1 MSVSRH
7 PVALRL
13 EERVGR
19 GTRLLAT
26 VMSLPLVDGIFPAL
40 IIAGTLSTTLGIVE
54 TGLLIFGGSATVAVI
69 LAEMDGTRREQI
81 TSVLLLGAVLLP
93 IAGVEALLAETL
105 ATVLDFQ
112 VFQRFAGLVILAVAA
127 KTASA
132 KIGEYLPSA
141 GIIIGLG
148 LVASVALGGA
158 ALVIDPILDTIARAV
173 AAAGVG
179 VAFALAVAV
188 FAPTLRGAVDL
199 DRFRFGSSV
208 ALGMLAIDILGLLPT
223 QAPVALGVLAVTALF
238 AYDPSAGAVDDPAA
252 GAADS
257 DTPAAEST
265 ATDAGSAPASGT
277 DPVADDDTRPGFLA
291 SLSSAVADGDDA
303 GGSAA
308 AAAADA
314 GEDATDEEGGGDV
327 GYGYPETESSRSPWL

>member
-40 IIAGTLSTTLGIVE
+40 IIAGALSSPLGIVE

-69 LAEMDGTRREQI
+69 LAEMEGTRREQV
-81 TSVLLLGAVLLP
+81 TSILVLGAVLLP
-93 IAGVEALLAETL
+93 LAGVEALFAETL
-105 ATVLDFQ
+105 STVLNFA

-132 KIGEYLPSA
+132 KVGEYLPSPS
-141 GIIIGLG
+141 IIIGLG
-148 LVASVALGGA
+148 LVASLELGGA
-158 ALVIDPILDTIARAV
+158 ALVVEPDIATVARAV

-179 VAFALAVAV
+179 VGFALAVAV

-208 ALGMLAIDILGLLPT
+208 ALGMLAIDVLGLLPT
-223 QAPVALGVLAVTALF
+223 QAPVALGVLGVTALF
-238 AYDPSAGAVDDPAA
+238 AYDPSAGGVDAPPAG
-252 GAADS
+252 GADAEP
-257 DTPAAEST
+257 TPAPDAE
-265 ATDAGSAPASGT
+265 AAPES
-277 DPVADDDTRPGFLA
+277 GFLA
-291 SLSSAVADGDDA
+291 SLSDAVSDGGPEDA
-303 GGSAA
+303 GAGADA
-308 AAAADA
+308 DAADDDESG
-314 GEDATDEEGGGDV
+314 GEV
-327 GYGYPETESSRSPWL
+327 GYGYPETDSSRSPWL

>member
-13 EERVGR
+13 EQRVGR

-40 IIAGTLSTTLGIVE
+40 IIAGALSSPLGILE

-69 LAEMDGTRREQI
+69 LAEMEGSRREQV
-81 TSVLLLGAVLLP
+81 TSILLLGVVLLP
-93 IAGVEALLAETL
+93 LAAVEALFAETL
-105 ATVLDFQ
+105 ATVLNFA

-132 KIGEYLPSA
+132 KVGEYLPSPSV
-141 GIIIGLG
+141 IIGLG
-148 LVASVALGGA
+148 LVASLELGGA
-158 ALVIDPILDTIARAV
+158 AFVFDPDLVTVGRAV

-179 VAFALAVAV
+179 VGFALAIAV

-208 ALGMLAIDILGLLPT
+208 ALGMLAIDVLGLLPT
-223 QAPVALGVLAVTALF
+223 RAPVALGVLGVTALF
-238 AYDPSAGAVDDPAA
+238 AYDPSAGSVDAEPIGDGAEPEPAPDAGATAA
-252 GAADS
+252 GADAEPSS
-257 DTPAAEST
+257 D
-265 ATDAGSAPASGT
+265 
-277 DPVADDDTRPGFLA
+277 PGLLA
-291 SLSSAVADGDDA
+291 SLSGVVADGGDA
-303 GGSAA
+303 DPADA
-308 AAAADA
+308 DPDAEAAD
-314 GEDATDEEGGGDV
+314 DDESGGDV
-327 GYGYPETESSRSPWL
+327 GYGYPETDGSRSPWL

>member
-13 EERVGR
+13 EQRVGR

-40 IIAGTLSTTLGIVE
+40 IIAGALSSPLGILE

-81 TSVLLLGAVLLP
+81 TSILVLGAVLLP
-93 IAGVEALLAETL
+93 IAGVEALFAETL
-105 ATVLDFQ
+105 STMLNFE

-132 KIGEYLPSA
+132 KVGEYLPSPSL
-141 GIIIGLG
+141 IIGLG
-148 LVASVALGGA
+148 LIASLEPGGA
-158 ALVIDPILDTIARAV
+158 ALVVDPDLATVGRAV

-179 VAFALAVAV
+179 VGFALAVAV
-188 FAPTLRGAVDL
+188 FGPTLRGAVDL

-208 ALGMLAIDILGLLPT
+208 ALGMLAIDVLGLLPT
-223 QAPVALGVLAVTALF
+223 QAPVALGVLGVTALF
-238 AYDPSAGAVDDPAA
+238 AYDPSAGDVDDDAADDDAVGADPVGGDTDPAA
-252 GAADS
+252 GAGAGPSATSADS
-257 DTPAAEST
+257 GLL
-265 ATDAGSAPASGT
+265 AT
-277 DPVADDDTRPGFLA
+277 
-291 SLSSAVADGDDA
+291 LSSAVSDGGGAEEAESSDDA
-303 GGSAA
+303 SDD
-308 AAAADA
+308 DA
-314 GEDATDEEGGGDV
+314 ESGGDV
-327 GYGYPETESSRSPWL
+327 GYGYPETDTSRSPWL

>member
-13 EERVGR
+13 EQRVGR

-40 IIAGTLSTTLGIVE
+40 IIAGALSSPLGILE

-69 LAEMDGTRREQI
+69 LAEMEGSRREQV
-81 TSVLLLGAVLLP
+81 TSILLLGAVLLP
-93 IAGVEALLAETL
+93 LAAVEALFAETL
-105 ATVLDFQ
+105 ATVLNFA

-132 KIGEYLPSA
+132 KVGEYLPSPSV
-141 GIIIGLG
+141 IIGLG
-148 LVASVALGGA
+148 LVASLELGGA
-158 ALVIDPILDTIARAV
+158 ALVVDPDLAAVARAV

-179 VAFALAVAV
+179 VGFALAVAV

-208 ALGMLAIDILGLLPT
+208 ALGMLAIDVLGLLPT
-223 QAPVALGVLAVTALF
+223 QAPVALGVLGVTALF
-238 AYDPSAGAVDDPAA
+238 AYDPSAGSVDAVTVCHPKPV
-252 GAADS
+252 S
-257 DTPAAEST
+257 H
-265 ATDAGSAPASGT
+265 GT
-277 DPVADDDTRPGFLA
+277 RTV
-291 SLSSAVADGDDA
+291 
-303 GGSAA
+303 
-308 AAAADA
+308 
-314 GEDATDEEGGGDV
+314 
-327 GYGYPETESSRSPWL
+327 

>member
-40 IIAGTLSTTLGIVE
+40 IIAGALSSPLGILE

-69 LAEMDGTRREQI
+69 LAEMEGTRREQI
-81 TSVLLLGAVLLP
+81 TSILLLGALLLP
-93 IAGVEALLAETL
+93 VAGIEALFAETL
-105 ATVLDFQ
+105 STMLNFE

-132 KIGEYLPSA
+132 KVGEYLPSPS
-141 GIIIGLG
+141 IIIGLG
-148 LVASVALGGA
+148 LVASLELGGA
-158 ALVIDPILDTIARAV
+158 ALVVDPDLATIGRAV

-179 VAFALAVAV
+179 VGFALAVAV

-208 ALGMLAIDILGLLPT
+208 ALGMLAIDVLGLLPT
-223 QAPVALGVLAVTALF
+223 QAPVALGVLGVTALF
-238 AYDPSAGAVDDPAA
+238 AYDPSSESVDHDAVTGDGEPVPDP
-252 GAADS
+252 
-257 DTPAAEST
+257 
-265 ATDAGSAPASGT
+265 GSAPDADADPSSTAPESG
-277 DPVADDDTRPGFLA
+277 FFA
-291 SLSSAVADGDDA
+291 SLSSAVPDGGDPEDSGSDADADDDGD
-303 GGSAA
+303 S
-308 AAAADA
+308 
-314 GEDATDEEGGGDV
+314 GGDV
-327 GYGYPETESSRSPWL
+327 GYGYPETDNSRSPWL

>member
-40 IIAGTLSTTLGIVE
+40 IIAGALGSPLGILE

-69 LAEMDGTRREQI
+69 LAEMQGTRREQI
-81 TSVLLLGAVLLP
+81 TSILLLGALLLP
-93 IAGVEALLAETL
+93 VAGVEALFAETL
-105 ATVLDFQ
+105 RTVLNFE

-132 KIGEYLPSA
+132 KVGEYLPSPS
-141 GIIIGLG
+141 IIIGLG
-148 LVASVALGGA
+148 LVASLELGGA
-158 ALVIDPILDTIARAV
+158 ALVVEPDLATIGRAV

-179 VAFALAVAV
+179 VGFALAVAV
-188 FAPTLRGAVDL
+188 FGPTLRGAVDL

-208 ALGMLAIDILGLLPT
+208 ALGMLAIDVLGLLPT
-223 QAPVALGVLAVTALF
+223 QAPVALGVLGVTALF
-238 AYDPSAGAVDDPAA
+238 AYDPSAETADGAEVGD
-252 GAADS
+252 
-257 DTPAAEST
+257 
-265 ATDAGSAPASGT
+265 
-277 DPVADDDTRPGFLA
+277 DPVADDGDPAAEPEAAPPAAGALA
-291 SLSSAVADGDDA
+291 SLSEAVSDGGDAEEAASDANAADDDA
-303 GGSAA
+303 ES
-308 AAAADA
+308 
-314 GEDATDEEGGGDV
+314 GGDV
-327 GYGYPETESSRSPWL
+327 GYGYPETDGSRSPWL

>member
-40 IIAGTLSTTLGIVE
+40 IIAGALSSPLGILE

-69 LAEMDGTRREQI
+69 LAEMEGTRREQV
-81 TSVLLLGAVLLP
+81 TSILLLGAVLLP
-93 IAGVEALLAETL
+93 VAGVEALFAETL
-105 ATVLDFQ
+105 STVLDFA

-132 KIGEYLPSA
+132 KVGEYLPSPSV
-141 GIIIGLG
+141 IIGLG
-148 LVASVALGGA
+148 LIASLELGGA
-158 ALVIDPILDTIARAV
+158 ALVVDPDLAAVGRAV

-179 VAFALAVAV
+179 VGFALAVAA
-188 FAPTLRGAVDL
+188 FGPTLRGAVDL

-208 ALGMLAIDILGLLPT
+208 ALGMLAIDVLGLLPT
-223 QAPVALGVLAVTALF
+223 QAPVALGVLGVTALF
-238 AYDPSAGAVDDPAA
+238 AYDPSAGTVDADPVGGADPAP
-252 GAADS
+252 DVS
-257 DTPAAEST
+257 SNPS
-265 ATDAGSAPASGT
+265 SPASESGS
-277 DPVADDDTRPGFLA
+277 GFFA
-291 SLSSAVADGDDA
+291 SLSSAVPDGGDPEETGADDDDTAADDGDA
-303 GGSAA
+303 
-308 AAAADA
+308 
-314 GEDATDEEGGGDV
+314 GGDV
-327 GYGYPETESSRSPWL
+327 GYGYPETDNSRSPWL

>member
-40 IIAGTLSTTLGIVE
+40 IIAGALSSPLGILE

-69 LAEMDGTRREQI
+69 LAEMEGTRREQV
-81 TSVLLLGAVLLP
+81 TSILLLGAVLLP
-93 IAGVEALLAETL
+93 VAGVEALFAETL
-105 ATVLDFQ
+105 STVLDFA

-132 KIGEYLPSA
+132 KVGEYLPSPSV
-141 GIIIGLG
+141 IIGLG
-148 LVASVALGGA
+148 LVASLELGGA
-158 ALVIDPILDTIARAV
+158 ALVVDPDLAAVGRAV

-179 VAFALAVAV
+179 VGFALAVAA
-188 FAPTLRGAVDL
+188 FGPTLRGAVDL

-208 ALGMLAIDILGLLPT
+208 ALGMLAIDVLGLLPT
-223 QAPVALGVLAVTALF
+223 QAPVALGVLGVTALF
-238 AYDPSAGAVDDPAA
+238 AYDPSAGAVDADPV
-252 GAADS
+252 GNTDSVDDAD
-257 DTPAAEST
+257 P
-265 ATDAGSAPASGT
+265 ATDAGSSPSSPASES
-277 DPVADDDTRPGFLA
+277 GFFA
-291 SLSSAVADGDDA
+291 SLSSAVPDGGDPEETGVDDDTADDDA
-303 GGSAA
+303 DS
-308 AAAADA
+308 
-314 GEDATDEEGGGDV
+314 GGDV
-327 GYGYPETESSRSPWL
+327 GYGYPETDNSRSPWL

>member
-13 EERVGR
+13 EQRVGR

-40 IIAGTLSTTLGIVE
+40 IIAGALSSPLGILE

-69 LAEMDGTRREQI
+69 LAEMEGSRREQV
-81 TSVLLLGAVLLP
+81 TSILLLGAVLLP
-93 IAGVEALLAETL
+93 LAAVEALFAETL
-105 ATVLDFQ
+105 ATVLNFA

-132 KIGEYLPSA
+132 KVGEYLPSPSV
-141 GIIIGLG
+141 IIGLG
-148 LVASVALGGA
+148 LVASLELGGA
-158 ALVIDPILDTIARAV
+158 AFVFDPDLVTVGRAV

-179 VAFALAVAV
+179 VGFALAIAV

-208 ALGMLAIDILGLLPT
+208 ALGMLAIDVLGLLPT
-223 QAPVALGVLAVTALF
+223 RAPVALGVLGVTALF
-238 AYDPSAGAVDDPAA
+238 AYDPSAGSVDAEPLDGDAEPEPAPDA
-252 GAADS
+252 GATAGGAD
-257 DTPAAEST
+257 AES
-265 ATDAGSAPASGT
+265 GS
-277 DPVADDDTRPGFLA
+277 DPGLLA
-291 SLSSAVADGDDA
+291 SLSGVVADGGDA
-303 GGSAA
+303 DPADADPDPGAE
-308 AAAADA
+308 AAD
-314 GEDATDEEGGGDV
+314 DDESGGDV
-327 GYGYPETESSRSPWL
+327 GYGYPETDGSRSPWL

>member
-26 VMSLPLVDGIFPAL
+26 VMSLPLIDGIFPAL
-40 IIAGTLSTTLGIVE
+40 IIAGALSSPLGILE

-69 LAEMDGTRREQI
+69 LAEMEGSRREQI
-81 TSVLLLGAVLLP
+81 TSILLLGALLLP
-93 IAGVEALLAETL
+93 VAGVEALFAETL
-105 ATVLDFQ
+105 STVLNFE

-132 KIGEYLPSA
+132 KVGEYLPSPA
-141 GIIIGLG
+141 VIIGLG
-148 LVASVALGGA
+148 LVASLELGGA
-158 ALVIDPILDTIARAV
+158 ALVIDPDLATVGRAV

-179 VAFALAVAV
+179 VGFALAVAV

-208 ALGMLAIDILGLLPT
+208 ALGMLAIDVLGLLPT
-223 QAPVALGVLAVTALF
+223 QAPVALGVLGVTALF
-238 AYDPSAGAVDDPAA
+238 AYDPAAESVDDAAVDADPVDGEAAPDA
-252 GAADS
+252 GAAPSSGD
-257 DTPAAEST
+257 PES
-265 ATDAGSAPASGT
+265 GI
-277 DPVADDDTRPGFLA
+277 LA
-291 SLSSAVADGDDA
+291 SLSEAVSDGGDPEEAESGADAAEDDA
-303 GGSAA
+303 DS
-308 AAAADA
+308 
-314 GEDATDEEGGGDV
+314 GGDV
-327 GYGYPETESSRSPWL
+327 GYGYPETDGSRSPWL